1 MFLVFLSGWKRTI
14 KMTIKYEFYLTEY
27 VNSII
32 EDAARAFTRSLSPGI
47 RKPRAYLGIVLQV
60 QKPQVK
66 EQDVETYM

>member
-1 MFLVFLSGWKRTI
+1 M
-14 KMTIKYEFYLTEY
+14 
-27 VNSII
+27 SIVSLKTLLGHSQG
-32 EDAARAFTRSLSPGI
+32 ALSPGI